1 MDILTET
8 FGTNSSPQNPSRSP
22 LLANVN
28 SLDYGPSDND
38 RRHIWVS
45 TLQWNIRGP
54 KQSFLGQIF
63 GGWSVA
69 PIITL
74 QSGTPYTP
82 INGLD
87 RDFDGSMLGDRPDVG
102 NPNAPVTSRAIPV
115 SLATCAT
122 GLRNPDTASCVT
134 ANDVHWIAVAG
145 YNPPSALTAR
155 RNSVYTTGLVNVDA
169 NILKTFRLSER
180 WKFEYRAEIFNLT
193 NTENFNTPVAGKINV
208 NSTAPG
214 QFDNFSLLS
223 GLNTGNRLVRMGLK
237 LIF

>member
-1 MDILTET
+1 
-8 FGTNSSPQNPSRSP
+8 
-22 LLANVN
+22 
-28 SLDYGPSDND
+28 
-38 RRHIWVS
+38 
-45 TLQWNIRGP
+45 
-54 KQSFLGQIF
+54 
-63 GGWSVA
+63 
-69 PIITL
+69 
-74 QSGTPYTP
+74 
-82 INGLD
+82 
-87 RDFDGSMLGDRPDVG
+87 
-102 NPNAPVTSRAIPV
+102 
-115 SLATCAT
+115 
-122 GLRNPDTASCVT
+122 
-134 ANDVHWIAVAG
+134 
-145 YNPPSALTAR
+145 LTAR